1 MKLFYSPGAC
11 SLSPHIVARELG
23 IAVEL
28 KKVNTKDKTFEGG
41 GDYWK
46 VNARGYV
53 PALELDNGQVLT
65 EGPAIVQYLADQKPD
80 AGLAP
85 RNGTFERYRL
95 QEWLNFLTSE
105 VHKQFSPLFKPNTPD
120 DYKAIAKQNIA
131 TRFDWLDKQLEGKDY
146 LMGKQFTVADA
157 YLFVLLNW
165 TRPTQ
170 IDLSK
175 WPNLVAYQKRV
186 GGRPKVK
193 EALQGEG
200 LLPKEPAKAA

>member
-1 MKLFYSPGAC
+1 MKLYYSPGAC

-28 KKVNTKDKTFEGG
+28 KKVNTKDKTIEGG

-65 EGPAIVQYLADQKPD
+65 EGPAIVQYLADQKSD

-85 RNGTFERYRL
+85 KNGTIERYRL

-120 DYKAIAKQNIA
+120 DYKPIAKQNIA

-175 WPNLVAYQKRV
+175 WPNLGAYQKRV
-186 GGRPKVK
+186 AARPKVK
-193 EALQGEG
+193 EALQAEG

>member
-1 MKLFYSPGAC
+1 MKLYYAPGAC
-11 SLSPHIVARELG
+11 SLSPHIVSRELG

-28 KKVNTKDKTFEGG
+28 KKVNTKDKTIEGG

-46 VNARGYV
+46 INPRGYV

-85 RNGTFERYRL
+85 KNGSLERYRL

-105 VHKQFSPLFKPNTPD
+105 VHKQFSPLFKPNTPEE
-120 DYKAIAKQNIA
+120 YKKIAKDNLA
-131 TRFDWLDKQLEGKDY
+131 TRFDWIETQLAGKEH
-146 LMGKQFTVADA
+146 LMGKPFTVADA

-165 TRPTQ
+165 TKFQ
-170 IDLSK
+170 AIDLAR
-175 WPNLVAYQKRV
+175 WPNLQAFQARV
-186 GGRPKVK
+186 GARPKVQ
-193 EALQGEG
+193 EALQAEG
-200 LLPKEPAKAA
+200 LLKKAA